1 MSDDNVQQEP
11 QDVLAFVGR
20 LAIQGRAPAGRGDLL
35 ELLTAAGF
43 APEIVE
49 QALGTPDDRADRARA
64 RRERRTVPVRR
75 LTDRATRFLNALQ
88 DLGYI
93 DDGMEDIVL
102 DSAMAEWDGDIDL
115 AQLRPH
121 VAAVLFDRQYDLEPE
136 TLRFL
141 EDEWRL
147 AFH

>member
-1 MSDDNVQQEP
+1 MSDDDVQQEP

-115 AQLRPH
+115 AQIRPH